1 MKFYV
6 KMNTRLQHSSK
17 IKAARERESK
27 NNSLS
32 KTILRMKKPNNYINL
47 KLHNS
52 KVLSL
57 NFGYQTGN

>member
-1 MKFYV
+1 MWKWTLDYSILV
-6 KMNTRLQHSSK
+6 KSK
-17 IKAARERESK
+17 LLERERESK

-32 KTILRMKKPNNYINL
+32 KTILRIKKPNNYINL
-47 KLHNS
+47 RLHNS